1 MMSAVLIG
9 AQTGDVREPGVISVK
24 PPAGARWRK
33 ARASGNQG
41 CVEITDTAESVWVR
55 DTKDR
60 QGPVLTFTRS
70 EWTAFLA
77 GVRAGEFDGPVV

>member
-1 MMSAVLIG
+1 VK
-9 AQTGDVREPGVISVK
+9 EPGVIYEK
-24 PPAGARWRK
+24 PSSRATWRK
-33 ARASGNQG
+33 STASGNSG
-41 CVEITDTAESVWVR
+41 CVEITDTAEHVWVR

-60 QGPVLTFTRS
+60 QGPVLAFTRD